1 MGCEFLGTGVSD
13 LATQF
18 PHTIQWDFHDVEPE
32 WLDSAD
38 VIYSNSFDHSYAP
51 QRCLDAWMPYL
62 ICRWGRGRYA
72 VREML
77 DVPNR
82 SPKLAY
88 HAFLL
93 IQRFDG
99 LEKNGA

>member
-1 MGCEFLGTGVSD
+1 MSCLRPGGIC
-13 LATQF
+13 
-18 PHTIQWDFHDVEPE
+18 
-32 WLDSAD
+32 
-38 VIYSNSFDHSYAP
+38 VIDHSAAHGV
-51 QRCLDAWMPYL
+51 QGASALDPFGAELHLMPYL

-82 SPKLAY
+82 SPKLVY